1 MYTDLKIISWK
12 VYLFFHTNLLL
23 QHISFNTTV
32 ITVSLHVWCWI
43 MTYKTVNLQLQYT
56 QKVHTFLKTLTLQMQ
71 ESVDSD
77 TEVSTRPVS

>member
-1 MYTDLKIISWK
+1 
-12 VYLFFHTNLLL
+12 
-23 QHISFNTTV
+23 
-32 ITVSLHVWCWI
+32 

-56 QKVHTFLKTLTLQMQ
+56 QEVHTFLKTLTLQMQ

>member
-1 MYTDLKIISWK
+1 
-12 VYLFFHTNLLL
+12 
-23 QHISFNTTV
+23 
-32 ITVSLHVWCWI
+32 

-77 TEVSTRPVS
+77 TEVSTRPVSSNYSCLMSLQFAFNWTYTIDFVLTTKMGKLSQIV